1 MNYIAS
7 IAGWTVIR
15 ILQPL
20 SFISLLPSTYDT
32 LRNVLIIGYLLCLPV
47 LAWFRSTPIDF
58 KTTVK
63 NDHLYWQWLYG
74 EKIEYIFLSIIYFG
88 FLILSFFILPYVIP
102 ISLLYFIY
110 LYFYRNNCL
119 PHFY

>member
-7 IAGWTVIR
+7 IAGWFFIR

-32 LRNVLIIGYLLCLPV
+32 LRNVLIIGYLICLPV

-63 NDHLYWQWLYG
+63 NDHLYWHWLYG
-74 EKIEYIFLSIIYFG
+74 EKIEYIFYRL
-88 FLILSFFILPYVIP
+88 FILD
-102 ISLLYFIY
+102 F
-110 LYFYRNNCL
+110 
-119 PHFY
+119 